1 MAPKLLQPI
10 LPVRM
15 LSRGLCFAIQK
26 VRSTMRR
33 QYIDIENTDTLRLKT
48 DTLHAPAAGEIAITV
63 DFAGVNRADILQRL
77 GLYPV
82 PDDASPILGLEVAGL
97 IAAVGPDVDGF
108 KIGDRVAAL
117 VQGGGYATVAIAR
130 ADHTLLLPPNI
141 DSRSGAALPEALL
154 TVWHNVFTL
163 GALKPEETLLVHG
176 GGSGIGTIAIQMAK
190 AWGARVVATAG
201 GPEKCTRVRA
211 LGADIV
217 LDYRSDNLIGDFK
230 NAGLGGAIDVTL
242 DMAGGDFTALNF
254 ELAAPDGRIVCIGV
268 MRGSK
273 SEIELFPLLMKRLT
287 LTGSTLRGLGM
298 EGRAKGF
305 TNLQKTMIPFVAA
318 KHIEPCI
325 DTVVP
330 LAEATSAHARM
341 QSGEHFGKILLDCR
355 QT

>member
-1 MAPKLLQPI
+1 
-10 LPVRM
+10 
-15 LSRGLCFAIQK
+15 
-26 VRSTMRR
+26 MRR
-33 QYIDIENTDTLRLKT
+33 QYIDIENSDTLSLKD
-48 DTLHAPAAGEIAITV
+48 DTLAAPAAGEIAITV

-82 PDDASPILGLEVAGL
+82 PDDASPILGLEVAGQV
-97 IAAVGPDVDGF
+97 AALGADVQGF
-108 KIGDRVAAL
+108 EIGDRVAAL

-130 ADHTLLLPPNI
+130 ADHTLQLPSNI
-141 DSRSGAALPEALL
+141 DTRDGAALPEALL

-163 GALKPEETLLVHG
+163 GNLKSDETLLVHG

-201 GPEKCTRVRA
+201 GSDKCARVRA
-211 LGADIV
+211 LGADFV
-217 LDYRSDNLIGDFK
+217 LDYRSDTLIDDFK
-230 NAGLGGAIDVTL
+230 HADLAGAIDVTL
-242 DMAGGDFTALNF
+242 DMAGGDFMPMNF

-273 SEIELFPLLMKRLT
+273 AEIELFPILMKRLT

-298 EGRAKGF
+298 KGRADGF
-305 TNLQKTMIPFVAA
+305 KALQKAMMPMAA
-318 KHIEPCI
+318 AGHIEPYI

-330 LAEATSAHARM
+330 LSEAMSAQSRM

>member
-10 LPVRM
+10 LPVRI
-15 LSRGLCFAIQK
+15 LSRGLCFAIRK

-48 DTLHAPAAGEIAITV
+48 DTLQAPAAGEIAIAV
-63 DFAGVNRADILQRL
+63 DFSGVNRADILQRL

-201 GPEKCTRVRA
+201 GPEKCTRDRA

-217 LDYRSDNLIGDFK
+217 LDRNRGPLLLEL
-230 NAGLGGAIDVTL
+230 NARPGLAIQVANGRGL
-242 DMAGGDFTALNF
+242 
-254 ELAAPDGRIVCIGV
+254 EPRVKLAAKQAANEQLGV
-268 MRGSK
+268 KERVSY
-273 SEIELFPLLMKRLT
+273 SREHIAPL
-287 LTGSTLRGLGM
+287 
-298 EGRAKGF
+298 
-305 TNLQKTMIPFVAA
+305 
-318 KHIEPCI
+318 
-325 DTVVP
+325 
-330 LAEATSAHARM
+330 
-341 QSGEHFGKILLDCR
+341 
-355 QT
+355 